1 MSGRLPEQIDPIRL
15 AEEGARLVGE
25 LPLGAFPR
33 LREQCRPGSASG
45 PVAIELLFE
54 RVGQGVRLMRGRL
67 HVRLELDCQR
77 CLEALTLDLEARPFL
92 QLLVPGEAPTGSEAE
107 VLVVEGPQRLSE
119 LVEEELLL
127 VMPMVPMHA
136 EGDCV
141 APLAPEKKPSP
152 FAVLRERTG
161 KDQQT

>member
-15 AEEGARLVGE
+15 AEEGTRLVGE
-25 LPLGAFPR
+25 LPLDGFPR
-33 LREQCRPGSASG
+33 LREPCRPGSASG
-45 PVAIELLFE
+45 PVAIDLLFE

-67 HVRLELDCQR
+67 QVRLELDCQR
-77 CLEALTLDLEARPFL
+77 CLEALTLDLEATPFL
-92 QLLVPGEAPTGSEAE
+92 QLLVPGEAPAGTGAE
-107 VLVVEGPQRLSE
+107 TLVVEGPQRLSE
-119 LVEEELLL
+119 FVEEELLL

-141 APLAPEKKPSP
+141 APLASEKKSNP
-152 FAVLRERTG
+152 FSVLRERSG

>member
-25 LPLGAFPR
+25 LPLDAFPR
-33 LREQCRPGSASG
+33 LREQCRPDAVAE
-45 PVAIELLFE
+45 PVTIELLFE
-54 RVGQGVRLMRGRL
+54 QVGQGTRLMRGRL
-67 HVRLELDCQR
+67 QVRLGLDCQR
-77 CLEALTLDLEARPFL
+77 CLDALTVDLEATPFL
-92 QLLVPGEAPTGSEAE
+92 QLLMPGEIPTGTEAE
-107 VLVVEGPQRLSE
+107 ALVVEGPQRLSQ

-141 APLAPEKKPSP
+141 VPSVPEKKPGP
-152 FAVLRERTG
+152 FAVLRERSG

>member
-25 LPLGAFPR
+25 LPLDVFPR
-33 LREQCRPGSASG
+33 LREQCRSEAITE
-45 PVAIELLFE
+45 PVKIELMFE
-54 RVGQGVRLMRGRL
+54 QVGQGMRLMRGRL
-67 HVRLELDCQR
+67 QVRLGLDCQR
-77 CLEALTLDLEARPFL
+77 CLNALIVDLEATPFL
-92 QLLVPGEAPTGSEAE
+92 QLLIPGEAPTGTEAE

-119 LVEEELLL
+119 LVEDELLL
-127 VMPMVPMHA
+127 AMPMVPMHA

-141 APLAPEKKPSP
+141 VPRTPDKKPSP
-152 FAVLRERTG
+152 FAVLRERSG

>member
-15 AEEGARLVGE
+15 AEAGTRLVGE
-25 LPLGAFPR
+25 LPLDAFPR
-33 LREQCRPGSASG
+33 LREQCRPGATAG

-54 RVGQGVRLMRGRL
+54 QVGQGMRLMRGRL
-67 HVRLELDCQR
+67 RVRLGLDCQR
-77 CLEALTLDLEARPFL
+77 CLNALTVDLEATPFL
-92 QLLVPGEAPTGSEAE
+92 QLLIPGESPTGTEAE
-107 VLVVEGPQRLSE
+107 ALVVEGPQRLSE
-119 LVEEELLL
+119 LIEEELLL

-136 EGDCV
+136 EGDCI

-152 FAVLRERTG
+152 FAVLRERSG